1 MATPEPSQSGLP
13 AFMVTLSLIV
23 HDDFSHIGQALDC
36 VFSNMTRV
44 IRVVVTINRGNA
56 EQTDALSAA
65 YPAVRLVVNPTPKG
79 FAANHNAVMR
89 EADTSF
95 IALLN
100 DDALLQPG
108 ALDRMLDYLGQHP
121 ACGIVGPVVRNP
133 DGTPQVSAFSD
144 PTLPRMLFHVSGLS
158 RFTKSDSGLRRL
170 FEGRTKAES
179 LNSSTETRIV
189 PVVVG
194 VCMVVRREAIQQ
206 AGLMDEDTL
215 MYGEE
220 FGWQRRLREKGW
232 NAALVGEA
240 EVIHLNQ
247 SQDLSGW
254 RLAEHRKG
262 MLTYFI
268 RYQPPWQS
276 LILRGAISFFHGLYA
291 LLWWPVDRARS
302 ISHWRACGV
311 GWNWKPAL

>member
-1 MATPEPSQSGLP
+1 MDDGLKTG
-13 AFMVTLSLIV
+13 AEIVTLSLIV

-36 VFSNMTRV
+36 VFSNTTRV
-44 IRVVVTINRGNA
+44 MRVVVTINRGTA
-56 EQTDALSAA
+56 EQIEAL
-65 YPAVRLVVNPTPKG
+65 AVRFPAIHLIINPAPKG
-79 FAANHNAVMR
+79 FATNHNAVMR
-89 EADTSF
+89 EAATPF
-95 IALLN
+95 VVLLN

-121 ACGIVGPVVRNP
+121 DCGIVGPAVRNP
-133 DGTPQVSAFSD
+133 DGTPQISAFSD

-158 RFTKSDSGLRRL
+158 RFTRSGSRIRRL
-170 FEGRTKAES
+170 FEGRIGSES
-179 LNSSTETRIV
+179 LNSGMHTRIV

-220 FGWQRRLREKGW
+220 FGWQRRLRAKGW

-247 SQDLSGW
+247 SQDLAGW
-254 RLAEHRKG
+254 KLAEHRKG
-262 MLTYFI
+262 MLNYFI
-268 RYQPPWQS
+268 RYQPRWQA
-276 LILRGAISFFHGLYA
+276 IVLRAAITLFHGLYA
-291 LLWWPVDRARS
+291 ALWWPVDRTRS
-302 ISHWRACGV
+302 KSNWQACLV
-311 GWNWKPAL
+311 GWQWKPML